1 MRASRAADLLGFVV
15 RGLVKHPEE
24 VAVTEFEDE
33 RSRVLKLKVHPEDLG
48 RVIGKEGR
56 TAQAIRNL
64 LQVATGQDS
73 KTAKLDI
80 LD

>member
-1 MRASRAADLLGFVV
+1 MRTSRAADLLGFVV
-15 RGLVKHPEE
+15 RGLVKHPDQ
-24 VAVTEFEDE
+24 VTVTEVEDE